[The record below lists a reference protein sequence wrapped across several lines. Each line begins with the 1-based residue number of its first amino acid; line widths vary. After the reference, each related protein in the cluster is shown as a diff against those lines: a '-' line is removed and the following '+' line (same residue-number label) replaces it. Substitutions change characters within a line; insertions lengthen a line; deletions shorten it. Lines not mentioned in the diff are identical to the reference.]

1 MAAERD
7 PRFSEVVASGRGELL
22 TFGLTP
28 PRRSTSPE
36 RVAEIART
44 TLARVEPLPVD
55 ALALYD
61 ISDEEERV
69 DAERPFPFVST
80 LDPADYID
88 NQLAG
93 WDKPAIVYR
102 CVGKYSESELTEWL
116 SDARPGLATVF
127 VGPATSGQDVR
138 TRLGDAYRLH
148 RERAPRVPLGAV
160 AIPER
165 HGRSGRE
172 DERMLRKQEAGC
184 RFFVSQVVYNLTAAR
199 DLASDYAYTCRERGV
214 APAPLL
220 FTLSLCGSDKTLEFL
235 RWLGVDVPRWVQNE
249 LVHSEDTLAASQ
261 AYALSTARLL
271 ADFCRYLG
279 LPFGFNVESVSN
291 RKAEIDAAVSLT
303 HALADILDRD

>member
-1 MAAERD
+1 MGGDGRG
-7 PRFSEVVASGRGELL
+7 RFFDVVEAGSGELL

-28 PRRSTSPE
+28 PRASTSPE

-44 TLARVEPLPVD
+44 TLARIEPLPID

-61 ISDEEERV
+61 ISDEEERA
-69 DAERPFPFVST
+69 DTERPFPFSRT

-88 NQLAG
+88 GPLAG
-93 WDKPAIVYR
+93 WDKPAVVYR
-102 CVGKYSESELTEWL
+102 CVGKYDESELTGWMQG
-116 SDARPGLATVF
+116 ARPGLATVF
-127 VGPATSGQDVR
+127 VGPATSDQAVR
-138 TRLGDAYRLH
+138 TRLGDAYGLH
-148 RERAPRVPLGAV
+148 RDRAPRLPLGAV

-165 HGRSGRE
+165 HASAGGE
-172 DERMLRKQEAGC
+172 DARMIRKQEAGC

-199 DLASDYAYTCRERGV
+199 DLASDYAYACRDRGV
-214 APAPLL
+214 APAPLV

-235 RWLGVDVPRWVQNE
+235 QWLGVDVPRWVQNE
-249 LVHSEDTLAASQ
+249 LVHSQDTLAASQ

-303 HALADILDRD
+303 HAVAEILERP